1 MQNGRAD
8 AHLDRFDLHE
18 TSRQERP
25 EIPRQ
30 RRPGH
35 TDQVRN
41 FRILIDPLKASSFLF
56 PEPSVEACQEDL
68 TEREGDEESGEDT
81 GRDGERLEEGEEGVL
96 RHRNEIPRGELR
108 EVSNGRGMD

>member
-68 TEREGDEESGEDT
+68 TEREGDEEAG
-81 GRDGERLEEGEEGVL
+81 
-96 RHRNEIPRGELR
+96 
-108 EVSNGRGMD
+108 